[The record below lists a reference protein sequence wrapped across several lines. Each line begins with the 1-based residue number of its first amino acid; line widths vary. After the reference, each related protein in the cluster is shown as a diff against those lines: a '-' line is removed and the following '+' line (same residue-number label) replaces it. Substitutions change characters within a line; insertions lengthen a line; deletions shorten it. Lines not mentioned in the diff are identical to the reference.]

1 MELFRWAARIAGLIG
16 VVLSVVA
23 GLSRLSGHYQLGSY
37 QAITVLAARQT
48 VPATHLRQAPAP
60 SQVPSVPQ
68 LEAALAV
75 HSLRGLVPGSENLHV
90 PTLFVA
96 LQVWQVPLQAV
107 SQQTPSAQWPLPQ
120 SVSSSHTVPIVSTG
134 THAEATQ

>member
-1 MELFRWAARIAGLIG
+1 LLQKESFEQ
-16 VVLSVVA
+16 VVPQTAPAHWYAPHDVVA
-23 GLSRLSGHYQLGSY
+23 PALQVPAPSQVEAACSCAFEQ
-37 QAITVLAARQT
+37 LAARHW

-68 LEAALAV
+68 LEAAEAV

-107 SQQTPSAQWPLPQ
+107 SQQTPS
-120 SVSSSHTVPIVSTG
+120 
-134 THAEATQ
+134 TQ